1 MINHVW
7 PCHLI
12 RSSSPYITPS
22 EHFWFVFTIAKTHKI
37 KDGITFV
44 KVWRANKVIYD
55 PHCGKGVFSILPK
68 PSWDSY
74 KFFHIFNALG
84 K

>member
-7 PCHLI
+7 PCRLT
-12 RSSSPYITPS
+12 RPSSPYITPN
-22 EHFWFVFTIAKTHKI
+22 EHFWFVLAKTHQI
-37 KDGITFV
+37 KDGIAFV
-44 KVWRANKVIYD
+44 KAWRANKVIHD
-55 PHCGKGVFSILPK
+55 PHCGNGLFSILPK
-68 PSWDSY
+68 SSWDSC